1 MTETARRD
9 SAPGTILVIDDDE
22 TNRYVLTSWLR
33 RAGHTVIDAAD
44 GTQGLALIHAHD
56 TPMPEA
62 AVIDV
67 QLPDMTGFEVCER
80 IKADPGT
87 ASLPV
92 IHVSAIAMSAEDH
105 TEGLSRG
112 ADAYLDQPVD
122 PEEFLATVTAALRYV
137 RARRRAE
144 RLTLRLAALNRATLD
159 VYRAV
164 GFHSFAAAA
173 TGGASALMSSPATA
187 IFLSPQGQP
196 VHSHAA
202 GPGAAPRSS
211 PARSELLDRLA
222 SYTLGGDTGAEVRVM
237 AHSQWKALLPL
248 DPIDGDVVLVVA
260 RTKRNRPPVCVAVP
274 ADAARTTDERE
285 LLQQL
290 VSACALALEA
300 LRTFNEEHALALAL
314 QRTFLPDRLP
324 SVPGVSL
331 AVRYLPASDHAE
343 IGGDFYE
350 ALETPDGLLLAIGD
364 VAGHSLVAATVMGE
378 IRHALRAY
386 ALEGHP
392 PHHVL
397 ERLDA
402 LLAHTR
408 PGLTVTLCLV
418 LVDPDAGRIHVA
430 NAGHI
435 PPLLLGPDT
444 AAYLHEHGPLL
455 GLRLPHPPARVHP
468 VAPGTRVLL
477 ITDGL
482 VEVRTQDLDDSLAA
496 FRSATLE
503 GPQELEALCDS
514 LLGSFGEGKDDD
526 IALLAL
532 QLDDAPDPSR
542 RPS

>member
-1 MTETARRD
+1 MTETARHD
-9 SAPGTILVIDDDE
+9 AAPGTVLVIDDDE
-22 TNRYVLTSWLR
+22 TNRYILTSWLT
-33 RAGHTVIDAAD
+33 RAGHTVLGAAD
-44 GTQGLALIHAHD
+44 GTAGLHLLAETDDAL
-56 TPMPEA
+56 PEV

-67 QLPDMTGFEVCER
+67 QLPDMSGFEVCER
-80 IKADPGT
+80 IKADPRT
-87 ASLPV
+87 AYLPV
-92 IHVSAIAMSAEDH
+92 VHVSAVAVNTEDH

-112 ADAYLDQPVD
+112 ADAYLDQPID
-122 PEEFLATVTAALRYV
+122 PNEFLATVTAALRYA

-144 RLTLRLAALNRATLD
+144 HLTLRLAALNRATLD

-164 GFHSFAAAA
+164 GFHSFSAAA
-173 TGGASALMSSPATA
+173 TGGAASLMSGPATSV
-187 IFLSPQGQP
+187 FLSPQGLT
-196 VHSHAA
+196 VHSHAS
-202 GPGAAPRSS
+202 GPGAPPVSLPAP
-211 PARSELLDRLA
+211 AELLDRLA
-222 SYTLGGDTGAEVRVM
+222 SPGLGGGTGIEVATIPGGR
-237 AHSQWKALLPL
+237 WKALLPL
-248 DPIDGDVVLVVA
+248 DPIEGDVFLVVA

-274 ADAARTTDERE
+274 AAAARTTDERE

-290 VSACALALEA
+290 VNASALALEA
-300 LRTFNEEHALALAL
+300 LRTFNEEHSLALAL

-324 SVPGVSL
+324 DTPGTSL
-331 AVRYLPASDHAE
+331 AVRYRPASDHAE

-350 ALETPDGLLLAIGD
+350 ALQTPAGLLLAIGD

-418 LVDPDAGRIHVA
+418 LVEPGGSRIHIA

-435 PPLLLGPDT
+435 PPLLLAPDGG
-444 AAYLHEHGPLL
+444 AAYLSEHGPLL
-455 GLRLPHPPARVHP
+455 GLRLPHPPAHVRP
-468 VAPGTRVLL
+468 TAPGSRLLL

-482 VEVRTQDLDDSLAA
+482 VEVRNQDLDHSLAA
-496 FRSATLE
+496 FLDAAAT
-503 GPQELEALCDS
+503 GPQQLDPLCDH
-514 LLGSFGEGKDDD
+514 LLHAFGEDKEDD

-532 QLDDAPDPSR
+532 HLHEDRHPA
-542 RPS
+542 

>member
-1 MTETARRD
+1 MTETARHD
-9 SAPGTILVIDDDE
+9 AAPGTVLVIDDDE
-22 TNRYVLTSWLR
+22 TNRYILTSWLT
-33 RAGHTVIDAAD
+33 RAGHTVLGAAD
-44 GTQGLALIHAHD
+44 GTAGLHLLAETGDAL
-56 TPMPEA
+56 PEV

-67 QLPDMTGFEVCER
+67 QLPDMSGFEVCER
-80 IKADPGT
+80 IKADPRT
-87 ASLPV
+87 AYLPV
-92 IHVSAIAMSAEDH
+92 VHVSAVAVNTEDH

-112 ADAYLDQPVD
+112 ADAYLDQPID
-122 PEEFLATVTAALRYV
+122 PNEFLATVTAALRYA

-144 RLTLRLAALNRATLD
+144 HLTLRLAALNRATLD

-164 GFHSFAAAA
+164 GFHSFSAAA
-173 TGGASALMSSPATA
+173 TGGAASLMSAPVTSV
-187 IFLSPQGQP
+187 FLSPQGLT
-196 VHSHAA
+196 VHSHAS
-202 GPGAAPRSS
+202 GPGAPPASRPAP
-211 PARSELLDRLA
+211 AELLDRLA
-222 SYTLGGDTGAEVRVM
+222 SPALGGGTGIEVATIPGGR
-237 AHSQWKALLPL
+237 WKALLPL
-248 DPIDGDVVLVVA
+248 DPIEGDVFLVVA

-274 ADAARTTDERE
+274 AAAARTTDERE

-290 VSACALALEA
+290 VNASALALEA
-300 LRTFNEEHALALAL
+300 LRTFNEEHSLALAL

-324 SVPGVSL
+324 DTPGTSL
-331 AVRYLPASDHAE
+331 AVRYRPASDHAE

-350 ALETPDGLLLAIGD
+350 ALQTPAGLLLAIGD

-418 LVDPDAGRIHVA
+418 LVEPDGSRIHIA

-435 PPLLLGPDT
+435 PPLLITPGGS
-444 AAYLHEHGPLL
+444 AAYLPEHGPLL
-455 GLRLPHPPARVHP
+455 GLRLPHPPAHVRP
-468 VAPGTRVLL
+468 TAPGSRLLL

-482 VEVRTQDLDDSLAA
+482 VEVRNQDLDHSLAA
-496 FRSATLE
+496 FLDAAAT
-503 GPQELEALCDS
+503 GPQQLEPLCDH
-514 LLGSFGEGKDDD
+514 LLDAFGEDKEDD

-532 QLDDAPDPSR
+532 HLHDDQHPA
-542 RPS
+542 

>member
-1 MTETARRD
+1 MTDTARVD
-9 SAPGTILVIDDDE
+9 SAPGTVLVIDDDE
-22 TNRYVLTSWLR
+22 TNRYILTSWLT
-33 RAGHTVIDAAD
+33 RAGHTVVGAAD
-44 GTQGLALIHAHD
+44 GTAGLALLASAD
-56 TPMPEA
+56 RPLPEA

-80 IKADPGT
+80 IKADART

-92 IHVSAIAMSAEDH
+92 IHVSAVAVNAEDH

-112 ADAYLDQPVD
+112 ADAYLDQPID
-122 PEEFLATVTAALRYV
+122 PGEFLATVTAALRYA

-144 RLTLRLAALNRATLD
+144 LLTLRLAALNRATLD

-164 GFHSFAAAA
+164 GFHSFSAAA
-173 TGGASALMSSPATA
+173 TGGAAALMSAPATA
-187 IFLSPQGQP
+187 VFLSPQGQP

-202 GPGAAPRSS
+202 GPDAAPVSV
-211 PARSELLDRLA
+211 PAAAELLDRLA
-222 SYTLGGDTGAEVRVM
+222 SSSLGGDSGIEVT
-237 AHSQWKALLPL
+237 AIPHSHWKAMLPL
-248 DPIDGDVVLVVA
+248 DPIEGDVVLVVA

-274 ADAARTTDERE
+274 AWAADGTDERE

-290 VSACALALEA
+290 VNACALALEA

-418 LVDPDAGRIHVA
+418 LVDPDGSRIHVA

-435 PPLLLGPDT
+435 PPLLLAPDST

-468 VAPGTRVLL
+468 VAPGTRILL

-482 VEVRTQDLDDSLAA
+482 VEVRTQNLDDSLAA
-496 FRSATLE
+496 FRSATLA
-503 GPQELEALCDS
+503 GPRELEALCDV
-514 LLGSFGEGKDDD
+514 LLGSFGEDKEDD

-532 QLDDAPDPSR
+532 QLDDAPGP
-542 RPS
+542 

>member
-1 MTETARRD
+1 MTKIAQRD
-9 SAPGTILVIDDDE
+9 SAPGTVLVIDDDE
-22 TNRYVLTSWLR
+22 TNRYILTSWLV
-33 RAGHTVIDAAD
+33 RAGHTVLGAAD
-44 GTQGLALIHAHD
+44 GAEGLALLERADHSL
-56 TPMPEA
+56 PEA

-80 IKADPGT
+80 IKADPRT
-87 ASLPV
+87 AHLPV
-92 IHVSAIAMSAEDH
+92 VHVSAVAVNTEDH

-112 ADAYLDQPVD
+112 ADAYLDQPID
-122 PEEFLATVTAALRYV
+122 PNEFLATVTAALRYA
-137 RARRRAE
+137 RARLRAE

-164 GFHSFAAAA
+164 GFPSFSAAA
-173 TGGASALMSSPATA
+173 TGGAASLMSGPATA
-187 IFLSPQGQP
+187 VLLSPQGLP

-202 GPGAAPRSS
+202 GPDAPPVSR
-211 PARSELLDRLA
+211 PARPELLDQLA
-222 SYTLGGDTGAEVRVM
+222 SSALGSGTGAEVVVLPADR
-237 AHSQWKALLPL
+237 WKALLPL
-248 DPIDGDVVLVVA
+248 DPIEGDVVLVVA

-274 ADAARTTDERE
+274 AAAARTTDERE

-290 VSACALALEA
+290 VNASALALEA
-300 LRTFNEEHALALAL
+300 LRTYNEEHALALAL

-324 SVPGVSL
+324 DAPGTAL

-350 ALETPDGLLLAIGD
+350 ALQTPAGLLLAIGD

-386 ALEGHP
+386 ALEDHP

-418 LVDPDAGRIHVA
+418 LVEPGGGRLHIA

-435 PPLLLGPDT
+435 PPLLLRPDGS
-444 AAYLHEHGPLL
+444 AAYLPEHGPLL
-455 GLRLPHPPARVHP
+455 GLRLSHPPAHVHP
-468 VAPGTRVLL
+468 AEPGSRLVL

-482 VEVRTQDLDDSLAA
+482 VEVRNRDLDDSLAEFLDA
-496 FRSATLE
+496 AAS
-503 GPQELEALCDS
+503 GPRELEALCDF
-514 LLGSFGEGKDDD
+514 LLRSFGEDKEDD

-532 QLDDAPDPSR
+532 HLGPDPD
-542 RPS
+542 PA

>member
-1 MTETARRD
+1 MTETARHD
-9 SAPGTILVIDDDE
+9 AAPGTVLVIDDDE
-22 TNRYVLTSWLR
+22 TNRYILTSWLT
-33 RAGHTVIDAAD
+33 RAGHTVLGAAD
-44 GTQGLALIHAHD
+44 GTAGLHLLAETGDAL
-56 TPMPEA
+56 PEV

-67 QLPDMTGFEVCER
+67 QLPDMSGFEVCER
-80 IKADPGT
+80 IKADPRT
-87 ASLPV
+87 AYLPV
-92 IHVSAIAMSAEDH
+92 VHVSAVAVNTEDH

-112 ADAYLDQPVD
+112 ADAYLDQPID
-122 PEEFLATVTAALRYV
+122 PNEFLATVTAALRYA

-144 RLTLRLAALNRATLD
+144 YLTLRLAALNRATLD

-164 GFHSFAAAA
+164 GFHSFSAAA
-173 TGGASALMSSPATA
+173 TGGAASLTSGPATSV
-187 IFLSPQGQP
+187 FLSPQGLT
-196 VHSHAA
+196 VHSHAS
-202 GPGAAPRSS
+202 GPGAPPVSLPAP
-211 PARSELLDRLA
+211 AELLDRLA
-222 SYTLGGDTGAEVRVM
+222 SPTLGGGTGIEVATIPGGR
-237 AHSQWKALLPL
+237 WKALLPL
-248 DPIDGDVVLVVA
+248 DPIEGDVFLVVA

-274 ADAARTTDERE
+274 AAAARTTDERE

-290 VSACALALEA
+290 VNASALALEA
-300 LRTFNEEHALALAL
+300 LRTFNEEHSLALAL

-324 SVPGVSL
+324 DTPGTSL
-331 AVRYLPASDHAE
+331 AVRYRPASDHAE

-350 ALETPDGLLLAIGD
+350 ALQTPAGLLLAIGD

-418 LVDPDAGRIHVA
+418 LVEPGGSRIHIA

-435 PPLLLGPDT
+435 PPLLLAPDGGS
-444 AAYLHEHGPLL
+444 AYLSEHGPLL
-455 GLRLPHPPARVHP
+455 GLRLPHPPAHVRP
-468 VAPGTRVLL
+468 TAPGSRLLL

-482 VEVRTQDLDDSLAA
+482 VEVRNQDLDHSLAA
-496 FRSATLE
+496 FLDAAAT
-503 GPQELEALCDS
+503 GPQQLEPLCDH
-514 LLGSFGEGKDDD
+514 LLHTFGEDKEDD

-532 QLDDAPDPSR
+532 HLHEDRHPA
-542 RPS
+542 

>member
-1 MTETARRD
+1 MTETARHD
-9 SAPGTILVIDDDE
+9 AAPGTVLVIDDDE
-22 TNRYVLTSWLR
+22 TNRYILTSWLT
-33 RAGHTVIDAAD
+33 RAGHTVLGAAD
-44 GTQGLALIHAHD
+44 GTAGLHLLGSAGDAL
-56 TPMPEA
+56 PEV

-67 QLPDMTGFEVCER
+67 QLPDMSGFEVCER
-80 IKADPGT
+80 IKADPRT
-87 ASLPV
+87 AYLPV
-92 IHVSAIAMSAEDH
+92 VHVSAVAVNAEDH

-112 ADAYLDQPVD
+112 ADAYLDQPID
-122 PEEFLATVTAALRYV
+122 PNEFLATVTAALRYA

-144 RLTLRLAALNRATLD
+144 HLTLRLAALNRATLD

-164 GFHSFAAAA
+164 GFHSFSAAA
-173 TGGASALMSSPATA
+173 TGGAASLMSAPVTSV
-187 IFLSPQGQP
+187 FLSPQGLT
-196 VHSHAA
+196 VHSHAR
-202 GPGAAPRSS
+202 GPGAPPVSRPAP
-211 PARSELLDRLA
+211 AELLDRLA
-222 SYTLGGDTGAEVRVM
+222 SPALGGGTGIEVATIPGGR
-237 AHSQWKALLPL
+237 WKALLPL
-248 DPIDGDVVLVVA
+248 DPIEGDVFLVVA

-274 ADAARTTDERE
+274 AAAARTTDERE

-290 VSACALALEA
+290 VNASALALEA
-300 LRTFNEEHALALAL
+300 LRTFNEEHSLALAL

-324 SVPGVSL
+324 DTPGTSL
-331 AVRYLPASDHAE
+331 AVRYRPASDHAE

-350 ALETPDGLLLAIGD
+350 ALQTPAGLLLAIGD

-418 LVDPDAGRIHVA
+418 LVEPDGSRIHIA

-435 PPLLLGPDT
+435 PPLLIAPGGS
-444 AAYLHEHGPLL
+444 AAYLPEHGPLL
-455 GLRLPHPPARVHP
+455 GLRLPHPPAHVRP
-468 VAPGTRVLL
+468 TAPGSRLLL

-482 VEVRTQDLDDSLAA
+482 VEVRNQDLDHSLAA
-496 FRSATLE
+496 FLDAAAT
-503 GPQELEALCDS
+503 GPQQLEPLCDH
-514 LLGSFGEGKDDD
+514 LLDAFGEDKEDD

-532 QLDDAPDPSR
+532 HLHDDQHPA
-542 RPS
+542 

>member
-1 MTETARRD
+1 MTETARHD
-9 SAPGTILVIDDDE
+9 AAPGTVLVIDDDE
-22 TNRYVLTSWLR
+22 TNRYILTSWLT
-33 RAGHTVIDAAD
+33 RAGHTVLGAAD
-44 GTQGLALIHAHD
+44 GTAGLHLLAAAGDAL
-56 TPMPEA
+56 PEV

-67 QLPDMTGFEVCER
+67 QLPDMSGFEVCER
-80 IKADPGT
+80 IKADPRT

-92 IHVSAIAMSAEDH
+92 VHVSAVAVNTEDH

-112 ADAYLDQPVD
+112 ADAYLDQPID
-122 PEEFLATVTAALRYV
+122 PNEFLATVTAALRYA

-144 RLTLRLAALNRATLD
+144 QLTLRLAALNRATLD

-164 GFHSFAAAA
+164 GFPAFCAAVTRGAA
-173 TGGASALMSSPATA
+173 SLMSGPATSV
-187 IFLSPQGQP
+187 FLSPQGLT
-196 VHSHAA
+196 VHSHAT
-202 GPGAAPRSS
+202 GPDAAPVSL
-211 PARSELLDRLA
+211 PARAELLDGMA
-222 SYTLGGDTGAEVRVM
+222 SPALGGGTGIEVVTIPGAR
-237 AHSQWKALLPL
+237 WKALLPL
-248 DPIDGDVVLVVA
+248 DPIEGDVFLVVA

-274 ADAARTTDERE
+274 AGAARTTDERE

-290 VSACALALEA
+290 VNASALALEA

-324 SVPGVSL
+324 DTPGTSL
-331 AVRYLPASDHAE
+331 AVRYRPASDHAE

-350 ALETPDGLLLAIGD
+350 ALQTPAGLLLAIGD

-402 LLAHTR
+402 LLSHTR

-418 LVDPDAGRIHVA
+418 LVEPEGSRIRIA

-435 PPLLLGPDT
+435 PPLLLAPDGST
-444 AAYLHEHGPLL
+444 VYLSEHGPLL
-455 GLRLPHPPARVHP
+455 GLRLPQPPAHVRTT
-468 VAPGTRVLL
+468 APGSRLL
-477 ITDGL
+477 MITDGL
-482 VEVRTQDLDDSLAA
+482 VEVRNQNLDHSLAA
-496 FRSATLE
+496 FLDAAAT
-503 GPQELEALCDS
+503 GPQELESLCDH
-514 LLGSFGEGKDDD
+514 LLCAFGEDKEDD

-532 QLDDAPDPSR
+532 HLHEDRHPA
-542 RPS
+542 